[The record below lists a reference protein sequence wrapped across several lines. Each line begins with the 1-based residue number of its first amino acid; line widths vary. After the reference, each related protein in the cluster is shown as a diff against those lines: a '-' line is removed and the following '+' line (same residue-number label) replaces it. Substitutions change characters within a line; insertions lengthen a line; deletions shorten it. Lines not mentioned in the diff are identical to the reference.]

1 MSTNLIF
8 RWKHSLGEAGQ
19 APTEFFMNCGRAHRG
34 TFTRLGAGL
43 CVAIAGALVHF
54 AQNSAFAQSVD
65 CASLVARIAALGE
78 GGQKS
83 ARNYSAALQKT
94 RADLDRTIHQ
104 ARALNCDRPQFF
116 LFDPLPPQCSGLN
129 GQIRQLQANL
139 AYFQAGGDSS
149 ATARQQLTASYNAYC
164 RTQARAAPVQQ
175 PERNFFEQL
184 FGMFSPNRN
193 PAFQNPPAEQVLP
206 LPGEDFSPRGGSQAL
221 CVRGCDGGFFP
232 LSVAAHGA
240 EPEQL
245 TELCQALCP
254 NAEVSVY
261 TRSPYQDIKTAVSL
275 DGEAPYSEL
284 PNAFRFQ
291 KGYDSTCTCKPQGQS
306 WAEALAPAEQLLG
319 RVSKSDI
326 LVTPEKSAEL
336 ARPKFAP
343 AAKQSPATQPPAA
356 KQSPAT
362 QPPAAAEDKVS
373 SPAAEG
379 QAATQEVTG
388 PDGVKRRVRI
398 IVPPL

>member
-1 MSTNLIF
+1 MSTKLIL
-8 RWKHSLGEAGQ
+8 RWKHALGEAGQ
-19 APTEFFMNCGRAHRG
+19 APPEFCMHNG
-34 TFTRLGAGL
+34 TTRRETSTRLGACL
-43 CVAIAGALVHF
+43 CVAIAGVLVHF
-54 AQNSAFAQSVD
+54 AQNSVFAQSVD
-65 CASLVARIAALGE
+65 CASLSSRIAALGE

-94 RADLDRTIHQ
+94 RADLDRTIRQ

-116 LFDPLPPQCSGLN
+116 LFDPAPAQCPGLN
-129 GQIRQLQANL
+129 AQIRQLQANL
-139 AYFQAGGDSS
+139 AYFQAGGDNS

-164 RTQARAAPVQQ
+164 RTQARAAPAQQ

-184 FGMFSPNRN
+184 FSMFSPNRN

-254 NAEVSVY
+254 NTEVSVY

-275 DGEAPYSEL
+275 DGVTPYSDL

-291 KGYDSTCTCKPQGQS
+291 KGYDSTCTCKPPGQS

-319 RVSKSDI
+319 RVSKTDI

-336 ARPKFAP
+336 ARPKLAP
-343 AAKQSPATQPPAA
+343 TVKPGLATQPRAA
-356 KQSPAT
+356 GGDKENSAT
-362 QPPAAAEDKVS
+362 
-373 SPAAEG
+373 AEG
-379 QAATQEVTG
+379 QSATQEITG